1 VERISPSGVTEGHAT
16 TRTVERACAV
26 LSSFTVTEP
35 RLTLREL
42 AVRAGL
48 PKPTVHRLASSLV
61 ATGFMTHADDGTYAL
76 GPQLSELGAV
86 VRSGLDVVSTCMPA
100 VEALAEATEESVILA
115 AAHWENLEMSIVG
128 GRHSPQRLSVKPV
141 AGERMTMPPGAL
153 TKALLAA
160 IPPQEADEVIAQ
172 LPWPALTPKTHT
184 DRAELLDDVATA
196 REQGYAVSEEE
207 FVDGVT
213 GVAVAVMFHEGRPL
227 AALSVVAP
235 AFRVASRA
243 DHIGRLALEHT
254 ASLRPIGA
262 FA

>member
-1 VERISPSGVTEGHAT
+1 
-16 TRTVERACAV
+16 VERACAV
-26 LSSFTVTEP
+26 LSAFTVAAP
-35 RLTLREL
+35 RMSLRDL
-42 AVRAGL
+42 ADRAGL

-61 ATGFMTHADDGTYAL
+61 ATGFMTHGDDGSYAL

-100 VEALAEATEESVILA
+100 VEALAEATGESVILA
-115 AAHWENLEMSIVG
+115 SAHWENLEMSIVG
-128 GRHSPQRLSVKPV
+128 GKHSPQRLSVTPV

-160 IPPQEADEVIAQ
+160 IPPDEADAIIAQ

-184 DRAELLDDVATA
+184 DRAQLIADVATA
-196 REQGYAVSEEE
+196 REHGYAVSEEE

-213 GVAVAVMFHEGRPL
+213 GVAVPVMFHEGRPL
-227 AALSVVAP
+227 AAVSVIAP
-235 AFRVASRA
+235 AFRVANRA
-243 DHIGRLALEHT
+243 DHIGRLALDHT

-262 FA
+262 LA

>member
-1 VERISPSGVTEGHAT
+1 VERISPSETEGPAT

-26 LSSFTVTEP
+26 LSAFTVAEP
-35 RLTLREL
+35 RMSLREL
-42 AVRAGL
+42 ADRAGL

-61 ATGFMTHADDGTYAL
+61 ATGFMTHADDGSYAL

-86 VRSGLDVVSTCMPA
+86 VRSGLDVVTTCMPA
-100 VEALAEATEESVILA
+100 VEALAEATNESVILA
-115 AAHWENLEMSIVG
+115 SAHWENLEMTIVG
-128 GRHSPQRLSVKPV
+128 GKHSPQRLSVKPV

-160 IPPQEADEVIAQ
+160 IPAEQADEVIGQ

-184 DRAELLDDVATA
+184 DRDQLLADVNAA
-196 REQGYAVSEEE
+196 RELGYAVSEEE
-207 FVDGVT
+207 FVVGVT
-213 GVAVAVMFHEGRPL
+213 GVAVAAMFHEGRPL
-227 AALSVVAP
+227 AAVSIVAP
-235 AFRVASRA
+235 SFRVASRA
-243 DHIGRLALEHT
+243 DEIGHLALEHT